1 MNVLEKILEEVK
13 EIEKKFVVGHEVLF
27 ALGAAGMVTE
37 IEDII
42 RSHMDE
48 VADDS
53 WIPVSERLP
62 EKPKYI
68 YDSYIVQQDG
78 AVEPFSAYWDGEK
91 WTDIDDYEVK
101 GVIAWQPLPEAYK
114 GGAREKGVNENG
126 I

>member
-1 MNVLEKILEEVK
+1 MNILEKILEE
-13 EIEKKFVVGHEVLF
+13 ID
-27 ALGAAGMVTE
+27 TE
-37 IEDII
+37 IQKQRELCKDLKGTPGYRLYEKAAAVFKGIVAKY
-42 RSHMDE
+42 MNA
-48 VADDS
+48 ADDG

-101 GVIAWQPLPEAYK
+101 GVIAWQPLPEPYK
-114 GGAREKGVNENG
+114 GGE
-126 I
+126 